1 MRALVTPTLWTTEPN
16 AAIRELEECCINSTP
31 AAERHKHVR
40 SAIDTTDTCGYRG
53 SSYEPTTTHTHATEM
68 VQTLQWVRDYYVK
81 QYEEALGV
89 MEDAVKTVNAG
100 LEEIAE
106 IKLAN
111 QVARNELEQRV
122 AALAETLQQGRARAA
137 DWRRT

>member
-1 MRALVTPTLWTTEPN
+1 
-16 AAIRELEECCINSTP
+16 
-31 AAERHKHVR
+31 
-40 SAIDTTDTCGYRG
+40 
-53 SSYEPTTTHTHATEM
+53 M